1 MNSKEPVLNPYLS
14 PRTESAASNA
24 TGDVWLGNYNPVIMP
39 RDFTDTIASTCCG
52 LLLALFIY
60 GVPFLV
66 LYLFQAP
73 AVFYL
78 VAIVVIVGI
87 AVFAMLVGIHRVELT
102 PDGIVAVRK
111 IMRPVRIP
119 WSDVKNVRIA
129 TRGAVMLAT
138 IFCPHRCCSYSMT
151 SRDQVSIRASR
162 VWILFPAQDHRTFL
176 TTAMFYCDA
185 KKRSK

>member
-14 PRTESAASNA
+14 PRTESAVSNA

-102 PDGIVAVRK
+102 PDGI
-111 IMRPVRIP
+111 
-119 WSDVKNVRIA
+119 
-129 TRGAVMLAT
+129 
-138 IFCPHRCCSYSMT
+138 
-151 SRDQVSIRASR
+151 
-162 VWILFPAQDHRTFL
+162 
-176 TTAMFYCDA
+176 
-185 KKRSK
+185 